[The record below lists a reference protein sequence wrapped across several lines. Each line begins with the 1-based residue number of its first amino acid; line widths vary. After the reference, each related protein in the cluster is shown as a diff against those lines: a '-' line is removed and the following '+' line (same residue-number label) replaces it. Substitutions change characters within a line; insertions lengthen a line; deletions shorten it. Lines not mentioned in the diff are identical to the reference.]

1 MTDGTDKQATGGD
14 SLVDQA
20 VAQGGAYEVLR
31 RRLGEQGQKLQAI
44 AQGINAQRLQEF
56 GDSKMELVGR
66 LRIRSE
72 HNCVG
77 RDIVQVGDMLLFGF
91 NVFMGLKSTT
101 SVSDVFGL
109 YRLVEVGD
117 GYDVTPVDHA
127 GSFLGDAGF
136 IRDFTE
142 LYAYYKDARLL
153 QLIVRDGKLLAA
165 FQIGLNANDV
175 RVFRWSLASSG
186 EIGYIDARGER
197 DIALPPPFDFE
208 WIRATKSLEVSGRF
222 PHLNILDTLFV
233 ETTGGDLTLK
243 VENNTETGAGI
254 YSESVEDETQSLDDA
269 QIHFARVGALI
280 LLKVLPYRETTW
292 RGLVYNTL
300 TGKAVRQ
307 DAIVQA
313 CIQLPED
320 HGIIFP
326 GGYYLQN
333 GEHKAFDAAVQGMQY
348 KRMIRSPNGEDVLY
362 VFYERDS
369 GLSALL
375 VYNMIQR
382 RLQPPVLAHGYA
394 RLHDGRMVLFHAESD
409 DPTRVHQ
416 MQVWQTPFAS
426 DEYVAARPPG
436 TSFMGRIGNA
446 ELVRAVSNL
455 LDLGRD
461 IEREDVSAARYEL
474 LAHNTRR
481 LFDIHH
487 WIDDA
492 QCDGL
497 STLLHEIAATGES
510 VLDEFAKVQDVRR
523 QSEAAMTRAR
533 ATQRA
538 LLGRLQPDGWTGIQ
552 TFVDALAEITAQRG
566 HLLTIR
572 DYRYIDTAA
581 IDAMGVELQQASER
595 VGVATGNFLAG
606 DKALLPLQQALQALD
621 EQAQKAQTATQLGE
635 QLAGMQAMS
644 ADLDRL
650 SELMASLKV
659 DDATQRT
666 RVVDAISALYAKLNQ
681 ARARAEQKRKTLGSA
696 EAVAQFGAQFSL
708 FAQAVASALDMAT
721 TPERAD
727 EQLSRLMV
735 QLEELEGQFGE
746 HEQFLGDILG
756 KREELLETFET
767 HRQALMD
774 ERQRKAQSV
783 LDAANRI
790 FDGLGRRTERF
801 TNPDELNAFFAG
813 DALVMKLRELA
824 ERLRTLKDSVKA
836 DDIESRIKAARD
848 QAVRGLR
855 DRSDLF
861 EEGGNVIKLGPR
873 HRFSVNTQPLDLTL
887 LPRGEDMAVHLT
899 GTDYMA
905 PLHDP
910 ELAALR
916 AFWQVTLESE
926 SPDLYRGE
934 YLAGQLLDAAL
945 AGRDGLDIDTL
956 ERLVGDP
963 DALATR
969 VREFASAR
977 YRDGYEK
984 GIHDHDAALIL
995 RAVVPLYRPA
1005 GPLVHA
1011 PDARAL
1017 AAAFWR
1023 HAQAA
1028 PEAGWLERIRNAKAV
1043 RSHLQDA
1050 TATTALANELADA
1063 VAQFRAEQALPLA
1076 DGLQAEAATFLI
1088 AAITV
1093 ESDQLPFTRYAA
1105 NLLDA
1110 LRVQLAASGSED
1122 LFKQALERLQDRP
1135 GAQWSLLLQWLQALV
1150 ARPEHA
1156 ALAAYAH
1163 EAAALHLHG
1172 PKLPHR
1178 IVDVRLMADASGLL
1192 GQHARIVDGTLHLA
1206 IDDLQS
1212 RLREHQATFLPAFRR
1227 YQEVRAR
1234 IVQRER
1240 ETMRLSEFKARPLTS
1255 FVRNKLIND
1264 VYLRVIGDNLAKQM
1278 GTVGEDKRSDL
1289 MGLLMLISPP
1299 GYGKTTLMEYVA
1311 HRLGLVFMKINGP
1324 SLGHQ
1329 VRSLDPAQ
1337 APDATSRQ
1345 ELEKLNLALEMGNNV
1360 MLYVDDIQH
1369 THPEFLQKFISLCDG
1384 TRRIEGVWRG
1394 NTRTYDLRG
1403 RKFAVVMA
1411 GNPYTESG
1419 EAFKIPDMLAN
1430 RADIYNLGD
1439 VLGGMEDTFLL
1450 SYIENSLTSNAVLA
1464 PLATRDLADLYLLVD
1479 KARGREVSTNALTHA
1494 YSGAEINEIVGVLQK
1509 MLQVREVVFKVNM
1522 QYIASAAQA
1531 DKYRVEPPFK
1541 LQGSYRNMN
1550 KLAEKI
1556 SPVMNDAELRQV
1568 IADHYLGE
1576 SQLLTQG
1583 AEENLLK
1590 LGELLDRMTP
1600 DQQARWAQIKAD
1612 FLRNKAMGADDA
1624 DVGGRMV
1631 AQLADIAGGLQG
1643 LRDEPAPVSP
1653 QPPPWSELLDALA
1666 RIATPTASTAAVAAS
1681 APPVGDLLR
1690 SAHQPLLDGLERT
1703 LARQDH
1709 LHSALLELVEA
1720 LKAGGMPNA
1729 APRDAAERVMPRI
1742 RTPEERAFERTIS
1755 ALKFKAAEDARKA
1768 DGAKPPGETHGS

>member
-1 MTDGTDKQATGGD
+1 MHARIDLQDTQRNGKDARMTDSTDKQAAGGD

-31 RRLGEQGQKLQAI
+31 RRLGEQGQTLQAI
-44 AQGINAQRLQEF
+44 AQAINAQRLQEF

-77 RDIVQVGDMLLFGF
+77 RDIVQVGELLLFGF
-91 NVFMGLKSTT
+91 NVFIGLKSTT

-109 YRLVEVGD
+109 YRLVQVGD

-127 GSFLGDAGF
+127 GSFLGDPGF
-136 IRDFTE
+136 IRDFAE
-142 LYAYYKDARLL
+142 LYTYYKDARLL

-165 FQIGLNANDV
+165 FQIGLNATDV
-175 RVFRWSLASSG
+175 RVFRWSIASSG
-186 EIGYIDARGER
+186 EVGYIDARGER

-208 WIRATKSLEVSGRF
+208 WIRASKSLEVSGRF

-254 YSESVEDETQSLDDA
+254 YSEPVEDGTQSLDDA
-269 QIHFARVGALI
+269 QFHFARVGALI

-292 RGLVYNTL
+292 RGLVYNTV

-362 VFYERDS
+362 VFYERES

-394 RLHDGRMVLFHAESD
+394 RLHDGRMVLFHAESN

-461 IEREDVSAARYEL
+461 IERDEVSAARYEL

-492 QCDGL
+492 QCGGL
-497 STLLHEIAATGES
+497 STLLHEIAGTGES
-510 VLDEFAKVQDVRR
+510 VLDEFGKVQDVRR
-523 QSEAAMTRAR
+523 QSDVAMTKAR

-538 LLGRLQPDGWTGIQ
+538 LLGRMQPEGWTGIQ
-552 TFVDALAEITAQRG
+552 SFVDALAEITAQRG

-581 IDAMGVELQQASER
+581 IDAMGVELQEANER
-595 VGVATGNFLAG
+595 VGVATGVFLAG

-621 EQAQKAQTATQLGE
+621 EQAQKAQTATQTRRTARRH
-635 QLAGMQAMS
+635 AGDVGRPRPAVR
-644 ADLDRL
+644 ADGQPEGRRRHPAHPRGRCDFR
-650 SELMASLKV
+650 
-659 DDATQRT
+659 
-666 RVVDAISALYAKLNQ
+666 ALREVEPG
-681 ARARAEQKRKTLGSA
+681 ARARRA
-696 EAVAQFGAQFSL
+696 EAQVAGLQPKRSRS
-708 FAQAVASALDMAT
+708 SARSSRCSRRQWPARWT
-721 TPERAD
+721 CPPRRSAPTNSCRAD
-727 EQLSRLMV
+727 GATGGTGGPVRRTRAV
-735 QLEELEGQFGE
+735 PGR
-746 HEQFLGDILG
+746 HP
-756 KREELLETFET
+756 
-767 HRQALMD
+767 RQARGIAGNLRD
-774 ERQRKAQSV
+774 PSAGAAGRAPAQGAVGAGCRQPHLRRPWPPHRTLHQS
-783 LDAANRI
+783 
-790 FDGLGRRTERF
+790 RRTER
-801 TNPDELNAFFAG
+801 LLRRRCAG
-813 DALVMKLRELA
+813 DE
-824 ERLRTLKDSVKA
+824 
-836 DDIESRIKAARD
+836 AARAGRAPARAEGLGQGRRHRIAD
-848 QAVRGLR
+848 QGRARPGGARAARPQRPVRGRRQRHQARPAPPLQR
-855 DRSDLF
+855 QHPAA
-861 EEGGNVIKLGPR
+861 GPDPAAARRRHGRAPHR
-873 HRFSVNTQPLDLTL
+873 HRLHGAVARSGAGRHCARSGRSPWNRNRRALSRRI
-887 LPRGEDMAVHLT
+887 PRRT
-899 GTDYMA
+899 
-905 PLHDP
+905 
-910 ELAALR
+910 AAGR
-916 AFWQVTLESE
+916 RPQ
-926 SPDLYRGE
+926 R
-934 YLAGQLLDAAL
+934 
-945 AGRDGLDIDTL
+945 RDGLDIETL
-956 ERLVGDP
+956 ERLVGDS

-984 GIHDHDAALIL
+984 GIHDHDATLIL

-1011 PDARAL
+1011 ADARAL
-1017 AAAFWR
+1017 AVAFWR
-1023 HAQAA
+1023 HAQAT

-1050 TATTALANELADA
+1050 TATSALATELAEA
-1063 VAQFRAEQALPLA
+1063 IAQFRVQQTLPLA
-1076 DGLQAEAATFLI
+1076 EGLQAEAAAFLI
-1088 AAITV
+1088 AAITAD
-1093 ESDQLPFTRYAA
+1093 SDQLPFTRYAA
-1105 NLLDA
+1105 SLLDA
-1110 LRVQLAASGSED
+1110 LHAQLAASGSKA
-1122 LFKQALERLQDRP
+1122 LFNQALERLQDRP
-1135 GAQWSLLLQWLQALV
+1135 GAQWSLLLQWLQALA

-1172 PKLPHR
+1172 PQLPHR
-1178 IVDVRLMADASGLL
+1178 IVDVRLMAEATSLL
-1192 GQHARIVDGTLHLA
+1192 GQHPCIDDGTLRLA

-1240 ETMRLSEFKARPLTS
+1240 EAMRLSEFKARPLTS
-1255 FVRNKLIND
+1255 FVRNRLINE

-1337 APDATSRQ
+1337 APDATSR
-1345 ELEKLNLALEMGNNV
+1345 
-1360 MLYVDDIQH
+1360 
-1369 THPEFLQKFISLCDG
+1369 
-1384 TRRIEGVWRG
+1384 R
-1394 NTRTYDLRG
+1394 
-1403 RKFAVVMA
+1403 
-1411 GNPYTESG
+1411 
-1419 EAFKIPDMLAN
+1419 
-1430 RADIYNLGD
+1430 
-1439 VLGGMEDTFLL
+1439 
-1450 SYIENSLTSNAVLA
+1450 NSRSSTS
-1464 PLATRDLADLYLLVD
+1464 RW
-1479 KARGREVSTNALTHA
+1479 
-1494 YSGAEINEIVGVLQK
+1494 
-1509 MLQVREVVFKVNM
+1509 
-1522 QYIASAAQA
+1522 
-1531 DKYRVEPPFK
+1531 
-1541 LQGSYRNMN
+1541 
-1550 KLAEKI
+1550 
-1556 SPVMNDAELRQV
+1556 
-1568 IADHYLGE
+1568 
-1576 SQLLTQG
+1576 
-1583 AEENLLK
+1583 
-1590 LGELLDRMTP
+1590 
-1600 DQQARWAQIKAD
+1600 RWA
-1612 FLRNKAMGADDA
+1612 
-1624 DVGGRMV
+1624 
-1631 AQLADIAGGLQG
+1631 
-1643 LRDEPAPVSP
+1643 
-1653 QPPPWSELLDALA
+1653 
-1666 RIATPTASTAAVAAS
+1666 TT
-1681 APPVGDLLR
+1681 
-1690 SAHQPLLDGLERT
+1690 
-1703 LARQDH
+1703 
-1709 LHSALLELVEA
+1709 
-1720 LKAGGMPNA
+1720 
-1729 APRDAAERVMPRI
+1729 
-1742 RTPEERAFERTIS
+1742 
-1755 ALKFKAAEDARKA
+1755 
-1768 DGAKPPGETHGS
+1768 